1 MRVASIEDL
10 RLAARRRI
18 PRFLFDY
25 LDGGAASE
33 ETMRTNEADFS
44 GWSLQQR
51 VLCDVSQRD
60 LSASFLERR
69 HALPLLLAPVG
80 FAGMLAPRGEVQAA
94 RAAQAAGIGYCLS
107 TVSIGALEEVAAT
120 GIKPLYF
127 QLYAL
132 RDRGWV
138 QEMISRAE
146 AVGVDGLFLTVDT
159 AVGSVRERDVRN
171 AFQVAKRPSIRMM
184 ADVACHPRWA
194 FDMLGALPL
203 AMGNLPRPSKAGSGG
218 ILEQAAVF
226 AQSLDASLTWEFVD
240 LLRSRWKRKL
250 VLKGILS
257 VDDAVRAAERN
268 VDAIVVSNHGGRQ
281 LDGARSAIS
290 ALPDICDAVGD
301 RVEVLFDSGI
311 RRGTHVV
318 KALALGARGCLIGRA
333 YAYGLAANG
342 AVGVRSAIE
351 FLRKEIDISV
361 ALMGCS
367 AIAELRRTHVSR
379 NTPAAMWQ

>member
-10 RLAARRRI
+10 RLAARRRV

-33 ETMRTNEADFS
+33 ETMRRNEADFS

-51 VLCDVSQRD
+51 VLRDVSQRD
-60 LSASFLERR
+60 LSVSFLERR

-107 TVSIGALEEVAAT
+107 TASNCSLEEVAAT

-146 AVGVDGLFLTVDT
+146 AAGVEGLFLTVDT

-171 AFQVAKRPSIRMM
+171 AFQVAKRPSVRMM
-184 ADVACHPRWA
+184 ADVARHPRWA
-194 FDMLGALPL
+194 LDMFGALPL
-203 AMGNLPRPSKAGSGG
+203 AMGNLPRPAKVGNGG
-218 ILEQAAVF
+218 ILEQAAMF

-240 LLRSRWKRKL
+240 QLRLRWKGKL
-250 VLKGILS
+250 VLKGIMS
-257 VDDAVRAAERN
+257 VYDAVKAAERD

-281 LDGARSAIS
+281 LDGAPSAIS
-290 ALPDICDAVGD
+290 ALSDICDAVGD

-311 RRGTHVV
+311 RRGAHVV
-318 KALALGARGCLIGRA
+318 KALALGARACLIGRA
-333 YAYGLAANG
+333 YGYGLAAG
-342 AVGVRSAIE
+342 GETGVRLAIE
-351 FLRKEIDISV
+351 LLRKEIDTSV

-367 AIAELRRTHVSR
+367 AVADLRRSHVSR
-379 NTPAAMWQ
+379 KTPAAM